1 MRKIFPALAVLLGLG
16 SSVSFAQAQ
25 QQADPFNRYLAG
37 IKVNQPE
44 VALVRFASECGVN
57 VSNTSPRFAVGA
69 GSSLTPVRN
78 IAKGLGSL
86 ETDFYSTAE
95 VWVGGDR
102 VLLEF
107 WANSDD
113 VGSETRYLK
122 CFSEGKLMQ
131 AEVIDWNVSV
141 SQSPGIHAWGYSRR
155 WERSTNGQ
163 LQRTKAEFVDEM
175 ERSIPRPML
184 DEEDKKSLLWI
195 PPLGSIGELKLPQSM
210 LR

>member
-1 MRKIFPALAVLLGLG
+1 
-16 SSVSFAQAQ
+16 
-25 QQADPFNRYLAG
+25 
-37 IKVNQPE
+37 
-44 VALVRFASECGVN
+44 
-57 VSNTSPRFAVGA
+57 
-69 GSSLTPVRN
+69 
-78 IAKGLGSL
+78 
-86 ETDFYSTAE
+86 
-95 VWVGGDR
+95 
-102 VLLEF
+102 
-107 WANSDD
+107 
-113 VGSETRYLK
+113 
-122 CFSEGKLMQ
+122 MQ